1 MSIIY
6 QHLYVLYGAVTTFQ
20 SLQES
25 SRQDSP
31 TCEQKKNKFVIPNR
45 ARVEILSTLGAQ
57 LFLCIIR
64 QSGVIPTVFLIA
76 GTLQCWTID

>member
-1 MSIIY
+1 M
-6 QHLYVLYGAVTTFQ
+6 LYGAVTTLQ

-31 TCEQKKNKFVIPNR
+31 ICEQKKNKFVIANR

-57 LFLCIIR
+57 L
-64 QSGVIPTVFLIA
+64 IPTVFLIA